1 MPREHQPARI
11 RKRNR
16 VGLYRESE
24 GFIVPLEG
32 MGQHNPARGKEPCF
46 VHATKERRRW
56 GLPVLITPE
65 TIRTLQ
71 RKLYRKAKQ
80 EPSCR
85 FHALYDK
92 VYRADILEFAY
103 RLVRANKGSAGI
115 DGVTFETIEENEG
128 APAFIGELEEALRN
142 KTYKPDPVKRVM
154 IPKSDGSQRPLGIPT
169 IRDRVAQMAAKLVIE
184 PIFEAD
190 FCETSYG
197 FRPKKS
203 AHNAVDDVTYAM
215 NIGYTEVIDA
225 DLSKYFDTI
234 PHANLMATVAERICD
249 GEILRLIQMWLK
261 APIME
266 MDKDGTKRN
275 IGGGKGNRKGTP
287 QGGVIS
293 PLLSNLYL
301 HILDRIWERNNLQHR
316 LGARIVRYADDIVIL
331 CRRNK
336 SDKAMAVLRQI
347 LERLKL
353 ALNETKTKIVNSH
366 KGKFDFLGFTIWI
379 AESRKNGNLYSHV
392 QPSKKALQAIKDS
405 VTAITQRKMTVK
417 PLEKIVTEVN
427 ATVRGWVG
435 YFHFK
440 NCSKVLTHLRGHV
453 EERLRTHLRKR
464 HKVKAR
470 GTGYARYGSQVLYGK
485 YGLYKVP
492 TTAGWKKAHA
502 V

>member
-1 MPREHQPARI
+1 M
-11 RKRNR
+11 
-16 VGLYRESE
+16 L
-24 GFIVPLEG
+24 
-32 MGQHNPARGKEPCF
+32 
-46 VHATKERRRW
+46 T
-56 GLPVLITPE
+56 TPE

-80 EPSCR
+80 EPACR

-103 RLVRANKGSAGI
+103 RLVRANRGSAGI
-115 DGVTFETIEENEG
+115 DGVTFEAIEENEG
-128 APAFIGELEEALRN
+128 APAFIGELAEALRN

-169 IRDRVAQMAAKLVIE
+169 IRDRVVQMATKLVIE

-203 AHNAVDDVTYAM
+203 AHDAVDDVTYAM
-215 NIGYTEVIDA
+215 NSGYTEIIDA

-234 PHANLMATVAERICD
+234 PHANLMKVLAERICD

-261 APIME
+261 AAIME

-275 IGGGKGNRKGTP
+275 IGGGKGNRTGTP

-301 HILDRIWERNNLQHR
+301 HILDRIWERNNLQQR

-336 SDKAMAVLRQI
+336 SGKAMAVLRQI

-353 ALNETKTKIVNSH
+353 TLNETKTKIVNAH
-366 KGKFDFLGFTIWI
+366 KGSFDFLGFSIRM
-379 AESRKNGNLYSHV
+379 AESWKTGNLYPHV
-392 QPSKKALQAIKDS
+392 QPSKKSLQKIKDR
-405 VTAITQRKMTVK
+405 VTWLTARRRTII
-417 PLEKIVTEVN
+417 PLERIVKEVN

-435 YFHFK
+435 YFHYR
-440 NCSKVLTHLRGHV
+440 NCSKALGQIRSHV
-453 EERLRTHLRKR
+453 EERVITHLRKR
-464 HKVKAR
+464 HKIRNRNA
-470 GTGYARYGSQVLYGK
+470 GYVRFPDRLLYKRYN
-485 YGLYKVP
+485 LYKVP
-492 TTAGWKKAHA
+492 TTAVWAKAHA
-502 V
+502 L

>member
-1 MPREHQPARI
+1 M
-11 RKRNR
+11 
-16 VGLYRESE
+16 L
-24 GFIVPLEG
+24 
-32 MGQHNPARGKEPCF
+32 
-46 VHATKERRRW
+46 T
-56 GLPVLITPE
+56 TPE

-80 EPSCR
+80 EPACR

-115 DGVTFETIEENEG
+115 DGVTLEAIEENEG

-203 AHNAVDDVTYAM
+203 AHDAVDDVAYAM
-215 NIGYTEVIDA
+215 NTGYTEIIDA

-275 IGGGKGNRKGTP
+275 IGGGKGNRTGTP

-301 HILDRIWERNNLQHR
+301 HILDRIWERNNLQQR

-353 ALNETKTKIVNSH
+353 TLNETKTKIVNAFE
-366 KGKFDFLGFTIWI
+366 GEFDFLGFSIWMGKG
-379 AESRKNGNLYSHV
+379 RKTRNYYPHV
-392 QPSKKALQAIKDS
+392 QPSKKSLQKIKDR
-405 VTAITQRKMTVK
+405 VTELTPRKRTNRR
-417 PLEKIVTEVN
+417 LEWIVNEVN

-435 YFHFK
+435 YFHYR
-440 NCSKVLTHLRGHV
+440 NCCKVLSQLRSHT

-464 HKVKAR
+464 HKVRNRK
-470 GTGYARYGSQVLYGK
+470 TGYVRFPSRLLYERYN
-485 YGLYKVP
+485 LYKVP
-492 TTAGWKKAHA
+492 TSAVWTKAHA
-502 V
+502 L

>member
-1 MPREHQPARI
+1 M
-11 RKRNR
+11 
-16 VGLYRESE
+16 L
-24 GFIVPLEG
+24 
-32 MGQHNPARGKEPCF
+32 
-46 VHATKERRRW
+46 T
-56 GLPVLITPE
+56 TPE
-65 TIRTLQ
+65 RIRTLQ
-71 RKLYRKAKQ
+71 RKLYSKAKQ
-80 EPSCR
+80 EPACR

-115 DGVTFETIEENEG
+115 DGVTFEAIEENEG

-190 FCETSYG
+190 FCDTSYG

-203 AHNAVDDVTYAM
+203 AHNAVDDVVDAM
-215 NIGYTEVIDA
+215 LTGYTEVIDA

-275 IGGGKGNRKGTP
+275 IGGGKANRKGTP

-301 HILDRIWERNNLQHR
+301 HILDRIWERNNLQQR

-336 SDKAMAVLRQI
+336 SSKAMAVLRQI

-353 ALNETKTKIVNSH
+353 TLNEAKTKIVNAH
-366 KGKFDFLGFTIWI
+366 KGKFDFLGFSIRM
-379 AESRKNGNLYSHV
+379 AESWKTGNLYPHV
-392 QPSKKALQAIKDS
+392 QPSKKSLQKIKDR
-405 VTAITQRKMTVK
+405 VTELTTRRRTIM
-417 PLEKIVTEVN
+417 PLEWIVKEVN

-435 YFHFK
+435 YFHYR
-440 NCSKVLTHLRGHV
+440 NCSKALGQIRGHV
-453 EERLRTHLRKR
+453 EERLITHLRKR
-464 HKVKAR
+464 HKIRNRNA
-470 GTGYARYGSQVLYGK
+470 GYVRFPDRLLYKRYN
-485 YGLYKVP
+485 LYKVP
-492 TTAGWKKAHA
+492 ITAVWVKAHA
-502 V
+502 L

>member
-1 MPREHQPARI
+1 
-11 RKRNR
+11 
-16 VGLYRESE
+16 
-24 GFIVPLEG
+24 
-32 MGQHNPARGKEPCF
+32 MGI
-46 VHATKERRRW
+46 ATM
-56 GLPVLITPE
+56 LTTPE

-80 EPSCR
+80 EPACR

-92 VYRADILEFAY
+92 VYRADILSHAY
-103 RLVRANKGSAGI
+103 ALVRANKGSAGI
-115 DGVTFETIEENEG
+115 DGVTFAAIEEQEG
-128 APAFIGELEEALRN
+128 VTAFIAELGDALRN
-142 KTYKPDPVKRVM
+142 KTYKPDPVKRAM
-154 IPKSDGSQRPLGIPT
+154 IPKADGSQRPLGIPT

-190 FCETSYG
+190 FCKTSYG

-203 AHNAVDDVTYAM
+203 AHAAVDDVAYAL
-215 NIGYTEVIDA
+215 NTGYTEVIDA

-249 GEILRLIQMWLK
+249 GEMLRLIQMWLK

-301 HILDRIWERNNLQHR
+301 HLLDRIWERNNLQQR

-331 CRRNK
+331 CRKGK
-336 SDKAMAVLRQI
+336 SGQAMTVLRQI
-347 LERLKL
+347 LERLQL
-353 ALNETKTKIVNSH
+353 TLNEAKTKTVDAH
-366 KGKFDFLGFTIWI
+366 EEKFDFLGFTIWMGRG
-379 AESRKNGNLYSHV
+379 RKSGKLYPHV
-392 QPSKKALQAIKDS
+392 QPSKKALQAIKDR
-405 VTAITQRKMTVK
+405 VTALTKRERTAKSLEGVVK
-417 PLEKIVTEVN
+417 EVN

-440 NCSKVLTHLRGHV
+440 NCSRVLSHLKGHV

-464 HKVKAR
+464 HKIKDRGAGFAR
-470 GTGYARYGSQVLYGK
+470 FGSQALYAK

-492 TTAGWKKAHA
+492 TTAGWKKVHA
-502 V
+502 LQ

>member
-1 MPREHQPARI
+1 
-11 RKRNR
+11 
-16 VGLYRESE
+16 
-24 GFIVPLEG
+24 
-32 MGQHNPARGKEPCF
+32 MGIASMLK
-46 VHATKERRRW
+46 
-56 GLPVLITPE
+56 TPE

-80 EPSCR
+80 EPACR

-115 DGVTFETIEENEG
+115 DGVTFEAIEENEG
-128 APAFIGELEEALRN
+128 APAFIAELEEALRN

-190 FCETSYG
+190 FCATSYG

-203 AHNAVDDVTYAM
+203 AHDAVDDVAITM
-215 NIGYTEVIDA
+215 NTGYTEIIDA

-234 PHANLMATVAERICD
+234 PHANLMKVVAERICD
-249 GEILRLIQMWLK
+249 GEMLRLIQMWLK

-275 IGGGKGNRKGTP
+275 IGGGKGNRTGTP

-301 HILDRIWERNNLQHR
+301 HILDRIWDRNNLQQR

-336 SDKAMAVLRQI
+336 SGKAMAVLRQI

-353 ALNETKTKIVNSH
+353 TLNETKTKIVNAHRES
-366 KGKFDFLGFTIWI
+366 FNFLGFSIRMG
-379 AESRKNGNLYSHV
+379 ESRKTGKLYPNV
-392 QPSKKALQAIKDS
+392 QPSKKALQIIKDR
-405 VTAITQRKMTVK
+405 VTELTKRTRTVK
-417 PLEKIVTEVN
+417 PLAWNVNEVN
-427 ATVRGWVG
+427 ATARGWVG
-435 YFHFK
+435 YFHYR
-440 NCSKVLTHLRGHV
+440 NCSSALKNLRHHA

-464 HKVKAR
+464 HKIQDR
-470 GTGYARYGSQVLYGK
+470 GAGYFRFSSRALYGK

-492 TTAGWKKAHA
+492 TTAGWTKAHA
-502 V
+502 LQ

>member
-1 MPREHQPARI
+1 MTR
-11 RKRNR
+11 
-16 VGLYRESE
+16 ST
-24 GFIVPLEG
+24 
-32 MGQHNPARGKEPCF
+32 GQ
-46 VHATKERRRW
+46 TS
-56 GLPVLITPE
+56 LS
-65 TIRTLQ
+65 
-71 RKLYRKAKQ
+71 Y
-80 EPSCR
+80 
-85 FHALYDK
+85 
-92 VYRADILEFAY
+92 AY
-103 RLVRANKGSAGI
+103 GLVRANKGSAGI
-115 DGVTFETIEENEG
+115 DGVTFEAIEENEG
-128 APAFIGELEEALRN
+128 APAFIGELEEALRS

-169 IRDRVAQMAAKLVIE
+169 IRDRVAQMATKLVIE

-203 AHNAVDDVTYAM
+203 AHDAVDDVAYAM
-215 NIGYTEVIDA
+215 NTGYTEVIDA

-275 IGGGKGNRKGTP
+275 IGGGKGNRTGTP

-301 HILDRIWERNNLQHR
+301 HILDRIWERNNLQQR

-336 SDKAMAVLRQI
+336 SDKAMTVLRQI

-353 ALNETKTKIVNSH
+353 SLNEAKTKIVNAFE
-366 KGKFDFLGFTIWI
+366 GKFDFLGFSIWMGKG
-379 AESRKNGNLYSHV
+379 RKTRNYYPHV
-392 QPSKKALQAIKDS
+392 QPSKKALQKIKDR
-405 VTAITQRKMTVK
+405 VTELTTRRRTIMPLGWIVK
-417 PLEKIVTEVN
+417 EVN

-435 YFHFK
+435 FFHYR
-440 NCSKVLTHLRGHV
+440 NCSKALGQIRSHV
-453 EERLRTHLRKR
+453 EERLITHLRKR
-464 HKVKAR
+464 HKVRNRKA
-470 GTGYARYGSQVLYGK
+470 GYVRFPNRLLYERYN
-485 YGLYKVP
+485 LYKVP
-492 TTAGWKKAHA
+492 TSAVWTKVHA
-502 V
+502 LQ